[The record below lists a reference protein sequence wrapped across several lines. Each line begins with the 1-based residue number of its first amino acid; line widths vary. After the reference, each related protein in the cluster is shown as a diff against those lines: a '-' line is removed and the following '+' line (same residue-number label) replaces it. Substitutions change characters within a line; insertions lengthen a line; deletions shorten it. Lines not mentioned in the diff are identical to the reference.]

1 MLRRI
6 KKYLFARWYDSS
18 LKDLVI
24 YQCILF
30 LCLGGLVV
38 LLKVGGPSSYR
49 GRPLSHDEARFFVL
63 GNIGLNSLVLT
74 INSCFI
80 WRALKQRRADA
91 EPWSRDCPKCGYP
104 FAGLPYNAKCPECDF
119 ESESAARQRLLDQPI
134 ELAEKPGDDLS
145 RPG

>member
-1 MLRRI
+1 MLRKITRS
-6 KKYLFARWYDSS
+6 FFSRWYSTS
-18 LKDLVI
+18 LKELVI

-30 LCLGGLVV
+30 LCLGVFVV
-38 LLKVGGPSSYR
+38 LLKSGGPASQR
-49 GRPLSHDEARFFVL
+49 GRPLSHDEARFLVL
-63 GNIGLNSLVLT
+63 GNIGLNLLVLA

-91 EPWSRDCPKCGYP
+91 KPWSRDCPKCGYP
-104 FAGLPYNAKCPECDF
+104 FAGLPYNAKCPECGF